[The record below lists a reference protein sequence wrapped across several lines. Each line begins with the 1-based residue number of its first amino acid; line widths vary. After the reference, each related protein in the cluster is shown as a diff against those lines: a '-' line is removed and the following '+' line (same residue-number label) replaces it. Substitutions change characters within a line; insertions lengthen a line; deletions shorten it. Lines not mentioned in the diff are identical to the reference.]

1 MECRCVLVALALG
14 GSGLVADTNAPADAV
29 VITPAYISQLAEG
42 LRTNHP
48 AVRAATARAEAA
60 RAGVNS
66 ARTWEDP
73 MLRLGGM
80 FSEEEMR
87 AEDGDLIYGLEQKLP
102 LFGKPKLAR
111 QVAQADLATE
121 EAAVEFEFQS
131 RRRDLARAVFRAGLA
146 ERVVAIGTEDLLWLE
161 RMVQTTGQRYRA
173 GDSTLVELLRLENEQ
188 HKQADKVR
196 TDQLR
201 LKHEHLVL
209 NRILNRDL
217 AAPWP
222 SLRLPA
228 VAGPVVYDQRLVEF
242 AQRFEPGLKV
252 RRQQIQQAEAVS
264 RLARRERLP
273 EFTLDVLSRNYT
285 GNGDFRQAEVMLGFT
300 FPWGNTRKYRS
311 AYDQARARATAAEQ
325 DAADYALGLQEEI
338 HQLTVGLDAARREA
352 LLYRDDILPRAERAL
367 ESAQAAWAANRG
379 MFLDVMEARR
389 MVLEARLME
398 ARAVAEQYDQLSE
411 LVLCCGLGDLE
422 ALSMIGA
429 QPASS
434 NSPSPAP

>member
-1 MECRCVLVALALG
+1 
-14 GSGLVADTNAPADAV
+14 
-29 VITPAYISQLAEG
+29 
-42 LRTNHP
+42 
-48 AVRAATARAEAA
+48 
-60 RAGVNS
+60 
-66 ARTWEDP
+66 
-73 MLRLGGM
+73 
-80 FSEEEMR
+80 
-87 AEDGDLIYGLEQKLP
+87 
-102 LFGKPKLAR
+102 
-111 QVAQADLATE
+111 
-121 EAAVEFEFQS
+121 
-131 RRRDLARAVFRAGLA
+131 
-146 ERVVAIGTEDLLWLE
+146 
-161 RMVQTTGQRYRA
+161 
-173 GDSTLVELLRLENEQ
+173 
-188 HKQADKVR
+188 
-196 TDQLR
+196 
-201 LKHEHLVL
+201 
-209 NRILNRDL
+209 
-217 AAPWP
+217 
-222 SLRLPA
+222 
-228 VAGPVVYDQRLVEF
+228 
-242 AQRFEPGLKV
+242 
-252 RRQQIQQAEAVS
+252 
-264 RLARRERLP
+264 
-273 EFTLDVLSRNYT
+273 
-285 GNGDFRQAEVMLGFT
+285 MLGFT